1 MTLESRH
8 LLAQQLLSL
17 LHVRNHLLH
26 VSVLRHHLLHHG
38 VLLLLE
44 HELLGLKLLLLLV
57 LVHQLFVVVIYLVAL
72 LLGDVDV
79 RVLLEYL
86 RKLFDFHVLI
96 QQWLLLL
103 LILLH
108 LLRRELLL
116 AIDLRHCHAVVLK
129 LLGEVLLLHFAVV
142 SDLLAGHGLGLRP
155 LLGHLRLLGLHL
167 ALQV

>member
-1 MTLESRH
+1 M
-8 LLAQQLLSL
+8 
-17 LHVRNHLLH
+17 
-26 VSVLRHHLLHHG
+26 
-38 VLLLLE
+38 LLLLE
-44 HELLGLKLLLLLV
+44 HELLGLQLLLLLLV
-57 LVHQLFVVVIYLVAL
+57 LVHQLFVVVINLVAL

-86 RKLFDFHVLI
+86 RKFFDFHVLI
-96 QQWLLLL
+96 QQRLLLL

-116 AIDLRHCHAVVLK
+116 AIDLRHRHAVGLK

-142 SDLLAGHGLGLRP
+142 SDLLAGHGLSLRP
-155 LLGHLRLLGLHL
+155 LLAYLRLLRLHL